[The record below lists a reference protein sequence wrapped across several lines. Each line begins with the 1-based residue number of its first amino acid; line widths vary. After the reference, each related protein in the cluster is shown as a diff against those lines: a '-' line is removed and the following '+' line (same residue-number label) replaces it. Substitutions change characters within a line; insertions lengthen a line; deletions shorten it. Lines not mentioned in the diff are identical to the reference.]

1 LSKTFL
7 ESKKKLSKI
16 NLKERNK
23 IIEEIKHLVKERLK
37 KENRFKN
44 LDKLKKKESN
54 TFIFNS
60 IFLSTFHFL

>member
-44 LDKLKKKESN
+44 LDKLKKKRK
-54 TFIFNS
+54 
-60 IFLSTFHFL
+60 